1 MGTRAPLGRVAIVC
15 LLGFGLSVFVRA
27 QQSQGSNIWRTP
39 RAMGQV
45 SQPRDPAFMQ
55 RPPADLTT
63 AENFEG
69 RIRLD
74 VLVTD
79 AAGKPVS
86 GLTEK
91 DFTLLDNNHPQAIVS
106 FRAFNGAAA
115 EPEPPV
121 QIILLFDTVNNGFT
135 ELAYIRQGME
145 KFLKQNGGHLAHPVS
160 LAVLTAKGVNLE
172 TRPSTDGNA
181 LARTLSQVSAS
192 VRPRGLDPRPLSI
205 LALDRIA
212 KDEMDKP
219 GRKLLVWSGTGWPTY
234 LLQRQNI
241 TSTPAEQRDQRSQF
255 AEIVLLSTN
264 LREARITVYGG
275 YQNAAFFDRDFQGVK
290 KDTEVD
296 QRNLTLDVLASP
308 KPVDAASCP
317 PSIET
322 AT

>member
-27 QQSQGSNIWRTP
+27 QQAQVPTSGASQEP
-39 RAMGQV
+39 AGQV
-45 SQPRDPAFMQ
+45 SQPRDPTLMQ

-63 AENFEG
+63 AENPEG

-91 DFTLLDNNHPQAIVS
+91 DFTLLDNNHPQEIVS

-115 EPEPPV
+115 EPDPPI
-121 QIILLFDTVNNGFT
+121 QIILLFDTVNNGFN

-145 KFLKQNGGHLAHPVS
+145 KFLKQNGEHLAHPVS
-160 LAVLTAKGVNLE
+160 LAVLTAKGVKLE
-172 TRPSTDGNA
+172 TRPSTDGNV
-181 LARTLSQVSAS
+181 LAQTLSQVSAS
-192 VRPRGLDPRPLSI
+192 VRPKGLDPRPLSI

-219 GRKLLVWSGTGWPTY
+219 GRKLLLWCGTG
-234 LLQRQNI
+234 
-241 TSTPAEQRDQRSQF
+241 
-255 AEIVLLSTN
+255 
-264 LREARITVYGG
+264 
-275 YQNAAFFDRDFQGVK
+275 
-290 KDTEVD
+290 
-296 QRNLTLDVLASP
+296 
-308 KPVDAASCP
+308 
-317 PSIET
+317 
-322 AT
+322 